1 MSRKPE
7 QGYILKMPQPQFNN
21 TYSIQHILKLPSNLT
36 EEPAVI
42 LSNMVNLGPHPLKRR
57 TYQQLPL
64 LF

>member
-1 MSRKPE
+1 
-7 QGYILKMPQPQFNN
+7 MPQPQFNN

-42 LSNMVNLGPHPLKRR
+42 LSNMVNLGPHPLKRQ